1 MTSRA
6 ARARGP
12 RCCLAGVLCVAA
24 GTAVAQQMPAENCVD
39 VSVNQHAVLAYD
51 CLSRQLGGDGK
62 KRVNP
67 PPPMLDAVAGE
78 PSNRQVGQY
87 NAAALEHRMG
97 SSLGRSAQPQ
107 RPAPTYPRLMPPGA
121 VGGH

>member
-1 MTSRA
+1 MAGHACAQRA
-6 ARARGP
+6 
-12 RCCLAGVLCVAA
+12 
-24 GTAVAQQMPAENCVD
+24 PAESCVD

-51 CLSRQLGGDGK
+51 CLSRQLGAGTERAG
-62 KRVNP
+62 P
-67 PPPMLDAVAGE
+67 PPPMLDAVTGE

-97 SSLGRSAQPQ
+97 SNLGRSVQPQ
-107 RPAPTYPRLMPPGA
+107 RPAPTYPRLLPPGA

>member
-1 MTSRA
+1 MNATA
-6 ARARGP
+6 ARVLGAW
-12 RCCLAGVLCVAA
+12 CCLA
-24 GTAVAQQMPAENCVD
+24 AVDAWAQQAPAQSCVD

-51 CLSRQLGGDGK
+51 CLSRQLGDDGV
-62 KRVNP
+62 KRAGSP
-67 PPPMLDAVAGE
+67 PPLLDPVVGE

-97 SSLGRSAQPQ
+97 SNLGRSVQPQ
-107 RPAPTYPRLMPPGA
+107 RPAPTYPQLLPPGA

>member
-1 MTSRA
+1 MKRWA
-6 ARARGP
+6 AHVLVAWA
-12 RCCLAGVLCVAA
+12 CLVAFDA
-24 GTAVAQQMPAENCVD
+24 CAQQVESCVD

-51 CLSRQLGGDGK
+51 CLARQLSGEGRRPVG
-62 KRVNP
+62 P
-67 PPPMLDAVAGE
+67 PPPMLDSVGGE

-97 SSLGRSAQPQ
+97 VNLGRGVVPQ
-107 RPAPTYPRLMPPGA
+107 RPAPVYPQLMPPGV